1 MPDPVDAKIYEAVAK
16 AVSPE
21 FAFSYLVKAK
31 QINSVIIP
39 HTVTGWERLV
49 QSFPAMKAF
58 RENGYTLRKPDLWHP
73 GRDSPAPS
81 PYSLAA

>member
-31 QINSVIIP
+31 QIKSVVIP
-39 HTVTGWERLV
+39 HTGTAWERWV
-49 QSFPAMKAF
+49 QSHHAMKAF
-58 RENGYTLRKPDLWHP
+58 RENGYTLRKPDLWSP
-73 GRDSPAPS
+73 TRDGGGPS